1 MDRLDAMAV
10 FVAVVEAGSLAAAG
24 RRLGHSP
31 ATVTRAVAMLEER
44 LGERLLHRSTRALR
58 LTERGEHQASVYRS
72 ILAELAD
79 ADGGDADT
87 RITGR
92 IVLTAPELFGRAILM
107 PVLETFLDEHAGV
120 SVRVILLNRLVSL
133 VEEGVDV
140 AVRLGPL
147 PASGFIA
154 VRLGEM
160 RRLVCAAP
168 GYLARAGMPS
178 KPGTLHQHQCIGT
191 EEGTEREQ
199 WHFIDRASDRHRPF
213 STAIRPRMALNSAGA
228 AIDAAL
234 RGHGICRV
242 MAYQVVEHI
251 EAGRLLPL
259 LRSFEP
265 APLPIHLIF
274 HPIPRRN
281 AALRA
286 FVDHATPRLRA
297 AVAAVSD
304 SAARS
309 AGAGSTVRSGAG
321 ASDTAS
327 G

>member
-58 LTERGEHQASVYRS
+58 LTERGEHQAAVYRS
-72 ILAELAD
+72 ILAELAE
-79 ADGGDADT
+79 ADGGDTAGN

-92 IVLTAPELFGRAILM
+92 ITLTAPELFGRAILM
-107 PVLETFLDEHAGV
+107 PVIETFLDQHPDVG
-120 SVRVILLNRLVSL
+120 VRVLLLNRLVSL

-140 AVRLGPL
+140 AVRLALL
-147 PASGFIA
+147 PTSGLVA

-160 RRLVCAAP
+160 RRLLCAAP
-168 GYLARAGMPS
+168 SYLARSQTPKTPS
-178 KPGTLHQHQCIGT
+178 ALQQHSCIGT
-191 EEGTEREQ
+191 EDGTEREQ
-199 WHFIDRASDRHRPF
+199 WHFVDRAVGRGRPL
-213 STAIRPRMALNSAGA
+213 STAIRPRIALNSAGA

-234 RGHGICRV
+234 RGNGICRV
-242 MAYQVVEHI
+242 MAYQAVEHI
-251 EAGRLLPL
+251 EGGRLVLI
-259 LRSFEP
+259 LRDFEP
-265 APLPIHLIF
+265 APLPIQLIF

-286 FVDHATPRLRA
+286 FVDHATPKLRA
-297 AVAAVSD
+297 AVADVSVRT
-304 SAARS
+304 ARS
-309 AGAGSTVRSGAG
+309 AGA
-321 ASDTAS
+321 
-327 G
+327 

>member
-10 FVAVVEAGSLAAAG
+10 FVAVVESGSLAAAG
-24 RRLGHSP
+24 RKLGYSP

-58 LTERGEHQASVYRS
+58 LTERGEQQASVYRS
-72 ILAELAD
+72 ILAELAE
-79 ADGGDADT
+79 ADGGDAAGT

-92 IVLTAPELFGRAILM
+92 ITLTAPELFGRAILM
-107 PVLETFLDEHAGV
+107 PLVETFLDAHPGV
-120 SVRVILLNRLVSL
+120 SARVILLNRLVSL

-140 AVRLGPL
+140 DVRLGPL
-147 PASGFIA
+147 PASGLIA
-154 VRLGEM
+154 VKVGEM
-160 RRLVCAAP
+160 RRLLCAAP
-168 GYLARAGMPS
+168 SYLARSNMPIR
-178 KPGTLHQHQCIGT
+178 PGALHQHHCIGT

-213 STAIRPRMALNSAGA
+213 STAIRPRIALNSAGA
-228 AIDAAL
+228 AIDAAV

-242 MAYQVVEHI
+242 MAYQVVDHV
-251 EAGRLLPL
+251 EAGRLMPL
-259 LRSFEP
+259 LQTFEP

-304 SAARS
+304 SAAQFG
-309 AGAGSTVRSGAG
+309 GA
-321 ASDTAS
+321 
-327 G
+327 

>member
-10 FVAVVEAGSLAAAG
+10 FVAVVESGSLAAAG
-24 RRLGHSP
+24 RKLGYSP

-58 LTERGEHQASVYRS
+58 LTERGEQQASVYRS
-72 ILAELAD
+72 ILAELAE
-79 ADGGDADT
+79 ADGGDAAGT

-92 IVLTAPELFGRAILM
+92 ITLTAPELFGRAILM
-107 PVLETFLDEHAGV
+107 PLVETFLDAHPGV
-120 SVRVILLNRLVSL
+120 SARVILLNRLVSL

-147 PASGFIA
+147 PASGLIA
-154 VRLGEM
+154 VKVGEM
-160 RRLVCAAP
+160 RRLLCAAP
-168 GYLARAGMPS
+168 SYLARSNMPIR
-178 KPGTLHQHQCIGT
+178 PGALHQHHCIGT

-213 STAIRPRMALNSAGA
+213 STAIRPRIALNSAGA
-228 AIDAAL
+228 AIDAAV

-242 MAYQVVEHI
+242 MAYQVVDHV
-251 EAGRLLPL
+251 EAGRLMPL
-259 LRSFEP
+259 LQTFEP

-304 SAARS
+304 SAAQFG
-309 AGAGSTVRSGAG
+309 GA
-321 ASDTAS
+321 
-327 G
+327 